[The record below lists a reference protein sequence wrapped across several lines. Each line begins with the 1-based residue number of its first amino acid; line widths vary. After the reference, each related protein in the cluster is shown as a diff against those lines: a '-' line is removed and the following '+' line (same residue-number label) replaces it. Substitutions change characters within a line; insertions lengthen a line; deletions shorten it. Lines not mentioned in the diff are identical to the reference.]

1 MNSRLPRRIPRA
13 PLLFALAF
21 AGASGGCVIMPPA
34 QTEEWAPPAPIP
46 VAGAAANG
54 GSLFQVGAVEPLFED
69 LRARRVGDIINV
81 ELDER
86 TDATKSATTS
96 ANKSTSIELPTPTL
110 LGGAARFA
118 GRDFLNMEATAGSD
132 FNGAGDSAQSN
143 RLSGTVAVSIIQ
155 TYPNGNLAIRGQKR
169 LTLNRGSEVVR
180 VAGIVRGA
188 DIRPDNS
195 VRSSD
200 IADARITYSGEGLI
214 ADANRAGW
222 LTRILQGPLWPF

>member
-1 MNSRLPRRIPRA
+1 MMARRHRATRLA
-13 PLLFALAF
+13 VLTLALAG
-21 AGASGGCVIMPPA
+21 AGGGCVVV
-34 QTEEWAPPAPIP
+34 PPAPNEDWDPPAPLP
-46 VAGAAANG
+46 VVSAAANG
-54 GSLFQVGAVEPLFED
+54 GSLYQPGGIEPLFED
-69 LRARRVGDIINV
+69 LRARRIGDIINV
-81 ELDER
+81 QLDER
-86 TDATKSATTS
+86 TDATKRATTS
-96 ANKSTSIELPTPTL
+96 ANKSTSVELPTPTL
-110 LGGAARFA
+110 LGTVARFD
-118 GRDFLNMEATAGSD
+118 GRDFLNMEATAGSE
-132 FNGAGDSAQSN
+132 FTGAGDSAQSN

-195 VRSSD
+195 VSSTD